1 MRFWKG
7 TNSMCTIDK
16 LKLFLDGDVKEVREI
31 LAKNGYFIDPISFA
45 QLNITQPVIK
55 KVQDIEKNE

>member
-1 MRFWKG
+1 
-7 TNSMCTIDK
+7 MCTIEK

-31 LAKNGYFIDPISFA
+31 LAKNGYYIDPISFA

-55 KVQDIEKNE
+55 KVQDIEKNK